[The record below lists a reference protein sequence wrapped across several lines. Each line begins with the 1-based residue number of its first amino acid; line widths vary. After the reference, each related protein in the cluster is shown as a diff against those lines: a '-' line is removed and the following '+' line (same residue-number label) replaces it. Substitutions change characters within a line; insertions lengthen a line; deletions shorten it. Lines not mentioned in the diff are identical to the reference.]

1 MKAMVLAAGLGIRL
15 RPLTEDKPKCL
26 VPLAGRPLIGWTL
39 EWLRRAG
46 VTECVIN
53 LHYLPEK
60 VQQFV
65 GDGSG
70 YGLKVTYSYEP
81 ELLGT
86 AGAVNKIASF
96 FDKPFY
102 VIYSDNFS
110 QWDIRKLKFE
120 YERNDSIGTV
130 AVHWREDVTQSGMV
144 EFDQNNRILR
154 LVEKPKPED
163 VVSHYVNAGFY
174 YLDPRVFNYIP
185 EGKPCDFAFHV
196 FPEMLRAR
204 EEMYAVKMED
214 PIIGIDTIE
223 SYHLANKLAQLLV
236 SQKEFQKR
244 I

>member
-1 MKAMVLAAGLGIRL
+1 MKAMVLAAGLGTRL

-70 YGLKVTYSYEP
+70 YGLRVTYSYEP

-86 AGAVNKIASF
+86 AGAVNKVASF
-96 FDKPFY
+96 FDTPFY

-120 YERNDSIGTV
+120 YERNNSIGTV

-154 LVEKPKPED
+154 LVEKPKPEG
-163 VVSHYVNAGFY
+163 VTSHYVNAGFY
-174 YLDPRVFNYIP
+174 YLNPRVFNYIP
-185 EGKPCDFAFHV
+185 EGKPCDFAFNV

-223 SYHLANKLAQLLV
+223 SYNRANDLATKILL
-236 SQKEFQKR
+236 SIR
-244 I
+244 R